1 MTLLPLESTTADALI
16 SVPNKRV
23 STDYQKSK
31 TKEFQ
36 YKYLLNFTE
45 VKFTSVNFNAPEATR
60 GMFFQRSTYDY
71 LKLIID

>member
-1 MTLLPLESTTADALI
+1 MLWFLCQIKEYQLI
-16 SVPNKRV
+16 TKKV
-23 STDYQKSK
+23 